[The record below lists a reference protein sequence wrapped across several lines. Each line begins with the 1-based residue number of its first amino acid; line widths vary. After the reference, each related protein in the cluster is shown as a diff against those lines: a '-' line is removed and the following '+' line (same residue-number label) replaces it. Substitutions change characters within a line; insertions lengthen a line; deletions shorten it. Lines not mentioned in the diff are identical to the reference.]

1 MIQHN
6 VNNLFEKVIQLNPF
20 DAVVVLKH
28 VEQKYTVQHANCKA
42 LRLFN
47 CLFEEEMDAEQFF
60 HQINWFE
67 MQQFISQNDQEIKRM
82 KLDDVDI
89 AVVLQTIVEQGEEYV
104 VVIIRSL
111 IASPMMDEQGLHMIG
126 SAYYDELTELY
137 NRRALNK
144 QWTDE
149 ERFEKTSNVAL
160 LLVDLDRFKKFNESL
175 GKQRSDQLLFEVSER
190 FKSLRSEYCEVF
202 RHNGDEFV
210 IIFNYEE
217 LSEVETIA
225 YNILQS
231 LQEPFIVDEQEYFV
245 TASIGIAIA
254 KTVDRDLDTLLHQAD
269 QALFY
274 MKNNGRGHYC
284 YYREELNHYFPNE
297 ALMEA
302 HLHRAIELNEL
313 MIYFQPQVNLETN
326 KIDSFEALIRW
337 ENRKFGMVSPA
348 QFIPIAESSG
358 LIISIGEWV
367 LERVC
372 QYQKEWRECGF
383 KPVRVAVN
391 ISPKQFKQKS
401 FVKRISAL
409 LKEYAIEPKYLE
421 LEITESSMTDL
432 HETTSILKRLKE
444 IGVYVSVDD
453 FGTGYS
459 SLSYLKEYPID
470 IIKIDQSFIVD
481 IEKDQKNKAI
491 VETIILLA
499 QNLGLEVIA
508 EGVEESGQEQ
518 FLRENNCQKVQGYL
532 YNRPLPA
539 KQIVEQYFH

>member
-1 MIQHN
+1 MMKQN
-6 VNNLFEKVIQLNPF
+6 MSNLLERIIQLNPF
-20 DAVVVLKH
+20 DAIVVLQH
-28 VEQKYTVQHANCKA
+28 TEQQYVVQCANCKA
-42 LRLFN
+42 VHLFN
-47 CLFEEEMDAEQFF
+47 CSFNEGMDAEQFF
-60 HQINWFE
+60 HQINWPE
-67 MQQFISQNDQEIKRM
+67 VKQFILQNDQEIKRIRI
-82 KLDDVDI
+82 DDAEI
-89 AVVLQTIVEQGEEYV
+89 AVVLQTIIEQDEEYI
-104 VVIIRSL
+104 VVIMRSL
-111 IASPMMDEQGLHMIG
+111 VASPIIDEQSLHIMG

-144 QWTDE
+144 QWTDDDN
-149 ERFEKTSNVAL
+149 FKKTSNIAL

-190 FKSLRSEYCEVF
+190 FKGLRSEYCEVF

-210 IIFNYEE
+210 IIFHYEE
-217 LSEVETIA
+217 LDEVETIA

-231 LQEPFIVDEQEYFV
+231 LQEPFIVDNQEYFI
-245 TASIGIAIA
+245 TASVGISLATIEE
-254 KTVDRDLDTLLHQAD
+254 RDLDILLHQAD

-284 YYREELNHYFPNE
+284 YYSEELNHYFPNE

-302 HLHRAIELNEL
+302 HLHRAIELNEFT
-313 MIYFQPQVNLETN
+313 IYFQPQVNLETN

-337 ENRKFGMVSPA
+337 KNRKFGMVSPA

-372 QYQKEWRECGF
+372 RYQKEWRECGF
-383 KPVRVAVN
+383 KPVRIAVN
-391 ISPKQFKQKS
+391 ISPKQFKQKD
-401 FVKRISAL
+401 FVNRVAAL
-409 LKEYAIEPKYLE
+409 LTEYNIEPRYLE
-421 LEITESSMTDL
+421 LEITESSMSDL
-432 HETTSILKRLKE
+432 YETTSILRRLKE
-444 IGVYVSVDD
+444 LGVYVSVDD

-470 IIKIDQSFIVD
+470 IIKIDQSFITD

-508 EGVEESGQEQ
+508 EGVEETAQEQ
-518 FLRENNCQKVQGYL
+518 FLRESNCQKVQGYL

-539 KQIVEQYFH
+539 EQIVEQYFH

>member
-1 MIQHN
+1 MIKHN
-6 VNNLFEKVIQLNPF
+6 VNNLFEKIIQLNPF
-20 DAVVVLKH
+20 DAIVVLQY
-28 VEQKYTVQHANCKA
+28 VEQKYVVQHANCKA
-42 LRLFN
+42 VHLFN
-47 CLFEEEMDAEQFF
+47 CSFEEGMDAGQFF
-60 HQINWFE
+60 HQINWSE
-67 MQQFISQNDQEIKRM
+67 VKQFILQNDQETKRIKI
-82 KLDDVDI
+82 DDVEI
-89 AVVLQTIVEQGEEYV
+89 AVVLQTMMEQGKEYT
-104 VVIIRSL
+104 VIIMRSL
-111 IASPMMDEQGLHMIG
+111 LTSPIIDNQRLHIMS

-144 QWTDE
+144 QWTDHDN
-149 ERFEKTSNVAL
+149 FEKTSNVAL

-175 GKQRSDQLLFEVSER
+175 GKQRSDRLLFEVSER
-190 FKSLRSEYCEVF
+190 FRSLRSEYCEVF

-210 IIFNYEE
+210 IIFHYEALE
-217 LSEVETIA
+217 EVETLA

-231 LQEPFIVDEQEYFV
+231 LQEPFIVDNQEYFV
-245 TASIGIAIA
+245 SASVGIALSTIEE
-254 KTVDRDLDTLLHQAD
+254 RDLDNLLHQAD

-274 MKNNGRGHYC
+274 IKNNGRGHYC
-284 YYREELNHYFPNE
+284 YYREELKHYFPNE

-302 HLHRAIELNEL
+302 HLHRAIELKEF

-372 QYQKEWRECGF
+372 QYQKEWREYGF
-383 KPVRVAVN
+383 KPVRIAVN
-391 ISPKQFKQKS
+391 ISPKQFKQKD

-409 LKEYAIEPKYLE
+409 LQQYKVEPKYLE
-421 LEITESSMTDL
+421 LEITESSMTNL
-432 HETTSILKRLKE
+432 HETTSILSRLKE

-470 IIKIDQSFIVD
+470 IIKIDQSFITD
-481 IEKDQKNKAI
+481 IEKDRKNKAI

-508 EGVEESGQEQ
+508 EGVEETAQEQ

-539 KQIVEQYFH
+539 NQIVEQYFH